1 MTAVSKPIA
10 AALLDQAESVRLLGR
25 LPAADAPEYLV
36 GNLLVDVL
44 VHPVEDREHVGP
56 ADDADQAPDRVGDR
70 EPLDPCGRT

>member
-1 MTAVSKPIA
+1 VVGQRI
-10 AALLDQAESVRLLGR
+10 DAELTE
-25 LPAADAPEYLV
+25 EYLV

-70 EPLDPCGRT
+70 EPLDPSGRT